1 MEDNQNTLSTDAFER
16 STKSTTTIIPE
27 HFKTALAVQQEV
39 KVVKAVVPAKP
50 AKTSADLQKELD
62 QLNAER
68 QARLQALLEA
78 QRKRKQAAASSSGET
93 ASTTTVAA
101 PQPLTFGTSKRRRM

>member
-1 MEDNQNTLSTDAFER
+1 MENSHQSEEDPDSFDR
-16 STKSTTTIIPE
+16 PTKSTTAIIPE
-27 HFKTALAVQQEV
+27 HFRTVLAPKKAEVEVV
-39 KVVKAVVPAKP
+39 KVKPAHP

-78 QRKRKQAAASSSGET
+78 QRKRKEAGSSQTISSS
-93 ASTTTVAA
+93 SAA
-101 PQPLTFGTSKRRRM
+101 PPPLSFGSSKRRRP